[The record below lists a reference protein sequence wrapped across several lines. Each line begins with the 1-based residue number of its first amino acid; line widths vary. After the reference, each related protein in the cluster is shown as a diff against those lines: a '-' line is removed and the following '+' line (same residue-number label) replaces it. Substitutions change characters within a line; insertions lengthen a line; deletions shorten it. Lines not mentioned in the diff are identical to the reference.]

1 MPFDEPWY
9 LESQAEAYAI
19 LELTNR
25 ADVRVTRTP
34 RLPGLDLLLSLTGS
48 SGQVRHFGVV
58 IVPRVIA
65 AEPASIAPERIERD
79 QEFFGE
85 IAFPVLML
93 SFAAD
98 EPAGEFRWIAEPQIQ
113 SGRPMLMLNPSRE
126 FRPLTRDVLPRVFR
140 QIEQWY
146 ERRADQ
152 VRRVPVGV
160 SALPSSESE
169 FPRRR
174 RTG

>member
-9 LESQAEAYAI
+9 VESQAEAFAI

-25 ADVRVTRTP
+25 ADVNVTRTP

-48 SGQVRHFGVV
+48 NGQVRHFGVV
-58 IVPRVIA
+58 IIPRVTA
-65 AEPASIAPERIERD
+65 AEPALIDLERIERD
-79 QEFFGE
+79 VEFFGE
-85 IAFPVLML
+85 IAFPVLMT

-113 SGRPMLMLNPSRE
+113 TGRPMLVLNPSRE
-126 FRPLTRDVLPRVFR
+126 FRPLTQDVLARVFR
-140 QIEQWY
+140 QIEEWY

-152 VRRVPVGV
+152 VRCVPVGV
-160 SALPSSESE
+160 SALSPHESE

-174 RTG
+174 RAG